1 MKKLVLA
8 LPLVALMSS
17 CYYDNVDDVYPGAG
31 LFTVCDTTST
41 QSYTTHITPILVNNC
56 YSCHSGSNPSDG
68 VSLDN
73 YAGVA
78 QVAAS
83 GRLVGAIYHQQGFTA
98 MPNGLQLDSCYMKQ
112 IKKWVDAGAP
122 NN

>member
-1 MKKLVLA
+1 MKKLILA

-17 CYYDNVDDVYPGAG
+17 CYYDNVDEVYPGAG
-31 LFTVCDTTST
+31 LFTVCDSTAT
-41 QSYTTHITPILVNNC
+41 QSYTTHITPILVNFC
-56 YSCHSGSNPSDG
+56 YSCHSGNNPSDG

-73 YAGVA
+73 YAGVS

-83 GRLVGAIYHQQGFTA
+83 GRLVGAIYHQPGYTA